1 MIESFRYDIIKKGR
15 YTMKINRVVGQNRL
29 GNYLILY
36 LDPELDKGLNGT
48 IICRKIRLK
57 GFEYETVPSFDSK
70 YMIAWK

>member
-1 MIESFRYDIIKKGR
+1 
-15 YTMKINRVVGQNRL
+15 MKVNKVVGQNRI

-48 IICRKIRLK
+48 IVCQKIRLK

-70 YMIAWK
+70 YMIAFESDSDDNFIGEIVEYE